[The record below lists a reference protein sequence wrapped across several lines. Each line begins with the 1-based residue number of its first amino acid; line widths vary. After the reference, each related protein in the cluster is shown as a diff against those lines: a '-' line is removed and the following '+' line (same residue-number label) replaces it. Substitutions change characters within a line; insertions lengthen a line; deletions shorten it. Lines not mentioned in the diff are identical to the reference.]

1 MGSCVGWEADR
12 VGFRICPGNPFN
24 DLQDEG
30 PSDVEDTFRAL
41 LEEIRPMGLAYLHV
55 IRLAGADLD
64 NLALASDHH
73 DGALVANDSFD
84 AREAEDA
91 ISGGRCDAVS
101 FARHFLANP
110 DLVERLADGLP
121 LARFDPRT
129 LYTPGPVGYVDYPT
143 AKES

>member
-1 MGSCVGWEADR
+1 
-12 VGFRICPGNPFN
+12 
-24 DLQDEG
+24 
-30 PSDVEDTFRAL
+30 
-41 LEEIRPMGLAYLHV
+41 MGLAYLHV